1 MSGVNGTDISS
12 WLQDVR
18 EGVDLSYYNVAFMT
32 VLPLYDAVLT
42 SAQELQILW
51 RQRPR
56 PKSICIFYLNRSSQV
71 LLAFAIATNYLY
83 RPYSCKGVA
92 TSQTVAFISLYA
104 ILAFSGTLRAYAL
117 CGQRWYLCITVLVLA
132 LVPCFQDIIIL
143 AASVIYATETQCI
156 FDIALIKWTG
166 TIEQAIMISAR
177 LCVIAS
183 DSIVIVVTLWRVL
196 KHGDD
201 PGIRTTF
208 VSRPYMLKEVVM
220 VHGVWYFL
228 SLAVLNIVDIMMYY
242 LCSRWTDVLMPM
254 SVPLCSVLLSRFLL
268 DISESAQRNRLFAT
282 TESFELQS
290 ILTMSSIEFA
300 GPTVGAHETGQLNE
314 GTTITKGDNNA
325 NVYASSRTSPAETF
339 V

>member
-83 RPYSCKGVA
+83 GPYRDILHSCKGVV

-166 TIEQAIMISAR
+166 TIEQGTVDAMGSSPGPRVLIIAPAIMISAR

-208 VSRPYMLKEVVM
+208 CHNP
-220 VHGVWYFL
+220 GVWYFL

-242 LCSRWTDVLMPM
+242 LCLVLRITI
-254 SVPLCSVLLSRFLL
+254 PLSL
-268 DISESAQRNRLFAT
+268 
-282 TESFELQS
+282 
-290 ILTMSSIEFA
+290 
-300 GPTVGAHETGQLNE
+300 GH
-314 GTTITKGDNNA
+314 
-325 NVYASSRTSPAETF
+325 
-339 V
+339 

>member
-83 RPYSCKGVA
+83 GPYSCKGVV

-166 TIEQAIMISAR
+166 TIEQYVDHAVHSRMTKKWPQSDNDLCTSLCHCKRFHCYRCNIMESTQAWGR
-177 LCVIAS
+177 S
-183 DSIVIVVTLWRVL
+183 WNT
-196 KHGDD
+196 
-201 PGIRTTF
+201 
-208 VSRPYMLKEVVM
+208 
-220 VHGVWYFL
+220 
-228 SLAVLNIVDIMMYY
+228 NY
-242 LCSRWTDVLMPM
+242 LC
-254 SVPLCSVLLSRFLL
+254 
-268 DISESAQRNRLFAT
+268 
-282 TESFELQS
+282 
-290 ILTMSSIEFA
+290 
-300 GPTVGAHETGQLNE
+300 
-314 GTTITKGDNNA
+314 K
-325 NVYASSRTSPAETF
+325 
-339 V
+339 